1 MTAPIRIKTFR
12 SKTLQDAFEQ
22 IRQEFGSDASILE
35 TKTTKLGVLGRTRIE
50 VTASSHSLEYDSE
63 IIDYDEEGSGGDA
76 QSQDKDPSESQE
88 MDGES
93 LSKAAIF
100 EIAHQGPE
108 QADSHLDSHLDSTV
122 NPANARVSRVCS
134 QVLQELLEAG
144 IERTIAS
151 QWIEAARNVS
161 NPNVLQDAWS
171 LRAELHSWIRGFVH
185 AAKPMEL
192 DSANQQVIAFIG
204 PTGSGKTTTLAK
216 MAANLSIDHGVTVGV
231 LQTDSRNFGACRA
244 LENYAEILGWKFEAV
259 SSVDEWNAA
268 MEKLSG
274 CRFILID
281 IGGCSPTNGPALKQ
295 MQTWLEATKPTVTH
309 LVLPSTC
316 SVRSFVRYE
325 QSFGGMNPDSMILTK
340 LDEAG
345 GLGPLFS
352 CLQSSSIP
360 VSYLTDGQQVP
371 SDLIPATNANLAQ
384 QVLATHH

>member
-22 IRQEFGSDASILE
+22 IRREFGSDASILE
-35 TKTTKLGVLGRTRIE
+35 TKTTKQGVLGRTRIE
-50 VTASSHSLEYDSE
+50 VTASSHSREYDSE
-63 IIDYDEEGSGGDA
+63 SIDSDGEDSDGEDSGGDA
-76 QSQDKDPSESQE
+76 LSHDNNPIESRE
-88 MDGES
+88 VVGDSHRE
-93 LSKAAIF
+93 AATTR
-100 EIAHQGPE
+100 IANQVPE
-108 QADSHLDSHLDSTV
+108 PADSHSDSIVT
-122 NPANARVSRVCS
+122 PANARVSRVCS

-144 IERTIAS
+144 IEREIAS
-151 QWIEAARNVS
+151 QWIEAARDVC
-161 NPNVLQDAWS
+161 NPIVFQDAWS

-185 AAKPMEL
+185 AAKPMDL
-192 DSANQQVIAFIG
+192 NCANQQVIAFIG

-216 MAANLSIDHGVTVGV
+216 MAANLSIDHGVKVGV
-231 LQTDSRNFGACRA
+231 LQTDSRNFGVCRA
-244 LENYAEILGWKFEAV
+244 LENYAEILGWVFETV
-259 SSVDEWNAA
+259 TSVDDLSAA
-268 MEKLSG
+268 MDKLSA

-281 IGGCSPTNGPALKQ
+281 IGGCSPTNGPALEQ
-295 MQTWLEATKPTVTH
+295 MQKWLEAIKPTVTH
-309 LVLPSTC
+309 LVLSSTC

-371 SDLIPATNANLAQ
+371 SDLIPATSANLAQ
-384 QVLATHH
+384 QVLAT